1 MRRQFLP
8 YANAGDSLA
17 LELVAAS
24 VPGVSE
30 MPASF
35 PVVLTGVQWTICE
48 LELRVTG
55 NESLILKGLPSSEQ
69 TLDAVRCL
77 VRLRSGDTRS
87 RLAVRLNADKPGTWT
102 GKITVSREATRGKTS
117 IQAVLVRAFDS
128 TEIDGFASARGA
140 RLAWSEAAE
149 IRSDYLPP
157 VGEYLEI
164 RFENFRTY
172 PDSLLNSSRFAVH
185 ILDLRNPQPILWI
198 NADIPG
204 LKRVLDS
211 VTPYGDLAAVRNAI
225 NQSIGQT
232 VWFELITSAASSLE
246 EGELPT
252 GWKGAVLRKA
262 ARWLDPDA
270 SSDATVQT
278 IARDLGQDNDPSNRD
293 WLISQLSA
301 ALQRGLPVQRSI
313 KNLLSALE

>member
-8 YANAGDSLA
+8 YENAGGSLV
-17 LELVAAS
+17 LELVSAT
-24 VPGVSE
+24 VPGFPE
-30 MPASF
+30 IPASF
-35 PVVLTGVQWTICE
+35 PVVLTGVQWTKCE
-48 LELRVTG
+48 LDLRVTG
-55 NESLILKGLPSSEQ
+55 NESLILKALPRGEQ
-69 TLDAVRCL
+69 TLSAVRCL
-77 VRLRSGDTRS
+77 ARLRNGDTRS
-87 RLAVRLNADKPGTWT
+87 RTAVRLDPDKPGTWT
-102 GKITVSREATRGKTS
+102 GKITVSREATRGKAS
-117 IQAVLVRAFDS
+117 IQAVLVRASDA
-128 TEIDGFASARGA
+128 TEIDGIASARGA
-140 RLAWSEAAE
+140 RLAWSEAAD
-149 IRSDYLPP
+149 IRSDYIPP

-164 RFENFRTY
+164 RFEKFRTHH
-172 PDSLLNSSRFAVH
+172 DSLLNGSGAAVH

-211 VTPYGDLAAVRNAI
+211 VTPYGDLAAVRNAV
-225 NQSIGQT
+225 NQSISQT

-246 EGELPT
+246 EGEVPT
-252 GWKGAVLRKA
+252 GWKGAVLRRA

-270 SSDATVQT
+270 SSDATIQT
-278 IARDLGQDNDPSNRD
+278 IAHGLGQDSDPSDRD